1 MDELT
6 LKQVQN
12 TLHVSYQTLMTWLK
26 EDQMDGHRI
35 NEGKRTVWRIPR
47 DEVERIREERIQWHR
62 DQIDLLKRNG
72 NPT

>member
-6 LKQVQN
+6 LNQVGD

-26 EDQMDGHRI
+26 NNQLNGRQVKD
-35 NEGKRTVWRIPR
+35 GKRLVWRIPR
-47 DEVERIREERIQWHR
+47 PEVERIREERIQWHR

>member
-1 MDELT
+1 
-6 LKQVQN
+6 
-12 TLHVSYQTLMTWLK
+12 MTWLK

-47 DEVERIREERIQWHR
+47 DEVERIRAERIQWHR

-72 NPT
+72 DET